1 MANELSSSFANP
13 VVLTIGNNLSSQPNT
28 LISINA
34 ATQMPFKL
42 SKMNYASWR
51 AQFTNLLFGYDLL
64 CFLDGTTPC
73 PPETILQFSSTTLV
87 SNPKCKL
94 WK

>member
-1 MANELSSSFANP
+1 MADEFSSSSANP
-13 VVLTIGNNLSSQPNT
+13 IVITIGNNLSFQPNT

-42 SKMNYASWR
+42 SKMNYVSWR

-64 CFLDGTTPC
+64 GFLDGTTLCHPK
-73 PPETILQFSSTTLV
+73 TILQSGSTTPI
-87 SNPKCKL
+87 SNPECMETT
-94 WK
+94 

>member
-1 MANELSSSFANP
+1 MANELSSSFANL

-28 LISINA
+28 LISINV

-73 PPETILQFSSTTLV
+73 PPETTLQSGSTTPI